1 VIECAMVRMSTHKPV
16 IGILGGI
23 SSGKSTVAA
32 EFAKLG
38 CAVVDADAIAA
49 ELLQRGDVK
58 ERLVQS
64 FGKAICTEEGL
75 IDRARLADIIFKG
88 RQYVTR
94 INEIIHPLVF
104 DRTKEL
110 IAEYTDR
117 GEVNAIVLDVPLL
130 AEAGWTDLCDV
141 LVFVDA
147 DAETRIRRVRERG
160 RWNEGQLKKREKFQ
174 ISLDRKAQ
182 MAHYIVRNNSDLS
195 ALAGQVA
202 RIFSTL
208 KQQK

>member
-1 VIECAMVRMSTHKPV
+1 MVRMSTHKPV

-160 RWNEGQLKKREKFQ
+160 RWNAGQLKKREKFQ

>member
-1 VIECAMVRMSTHKPV
+1 MSTHKPV

-38 CAVVDADAIAA
+38 CAVIDADAIVAV
-49 ELLQRGDVK
+49 LLERQDV
-58 ERLVQS
+58 RDRIVRS
-64 FGKAICTEEGL
+64 FGKEICTQEGF
-75 IDRARLADIIFKG
+75 IDRARLADIVFEG
-88 RQYVTR
+88 RRSVAR

-104 DRTKEL
+104 DRTIEL
-110 IAEYTDR
+110 IGEYTKR
-117 GEVNAIVLDVPLL
+117 SEVSAIVLDIPLL
-130 AEAGWTDLCDV
+130 AEAGQIDLCDV
-141 LVFVDA
+141 LVFVEA
-147 DAETRIRRVRERG
+147 GAETRAERAAKRSG
-160 RWNEGQLKKREKFQ
+160 WDADQLKKRENFQ

-195 ALAGQVA
+195 VLADQVA